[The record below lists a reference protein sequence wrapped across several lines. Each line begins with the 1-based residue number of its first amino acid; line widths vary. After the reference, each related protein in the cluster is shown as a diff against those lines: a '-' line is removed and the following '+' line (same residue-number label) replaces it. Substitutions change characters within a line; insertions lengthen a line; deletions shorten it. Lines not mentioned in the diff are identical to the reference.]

1 MGLLDECHVFVSF
14 CRKCFKGLQRFA
26 IVWMKNSI
34 NQLEYIDV
42 IFYTKDSI
50 EIEVMGM
57 FRFEWFAALL
67 VTLIVEGGIAFL
79 LLRKTKYAVAMVL
92 LINLVTNPLMNAL
105 LARMELQHYLFG
117 LIVLEILV
125 VIIEGSLLNIIVKN
139 WKKALLAS
147 LAQNSGSLLI
157 GLALFTLI
165 P

>member
-1 MGLLDECHVFVSF
+1 M
-14 CRKCFKGLQRFA
+14 RMIR
-26 IVWMKNSI
+26 
-34 NQLEYIDV
+34 Y
-42 IFYTKDSI
+42 
-50 EIEVMGM
+50 
-57 FRFEWFAALL
+57 EWFIALL
-67 VTLIVEGGIAFL
+67 ITLIIEGGISFL
-79 LLRKTKYAVAMVL
+79 LLHKTKYAVAMVL
-92 LINLVTNPLMNAL
+92 LMNLVTNPLMNAL

-157 GLALFTLI
+157 GLALFSLI

>member
-1 MGLLDECHVFVSF
+1 
-14 CRKCFKGLQRFA
+14 
-26 IVWMKNSI
+26 MKNSI

-79 LLRKTKYAVAMVL
+79 LLRKTKHAVAMVL

-157 GLALFTLI
+157 GLALFSLI